1 MGRLA
6 IIAAKG
12 SQPLRLAHAVVTAGD
27 TPIII
32 GLKGQTD
39 ADFGAFDY
47 REIPVGQINMLL
59 EHLQNKGI
67 TQLSLSGKFVRPSL
81 HTIQPDSQA
90 LKLVSKALFSG
101 DDKALKIVR
110 DFFEKNGFEMV
121 PEGRFLI
128 LDSLKA
134 GEKFGPP
141 PTKGQRRAIDIGVHA
156 LYQLGALD
164 VGQCVI
170 TQGTR
175 IIAIEGAEGTN
186 EMIERASRHLLVSPY
201 FPESR
206 NIAFVKM
213 AKTNQDLSLDPPVFG
228 LETIT
233 CLKQAGISVVALHAE
248 HCLFSS
254 AREDIIA
261 SIAAAG
267 MTMLAVE
274 ALH

>member
-1 MGRLA
+1 MERLA

-12 SQPLRLAHAVVTAGD
+12 SQPLRLAHAVVTAGYI
-27 TPIII
+27 PIII
-32 GLKGQTD
+32 GLTGQTD

-47 REIPVGQINMLL
+47 REIPVGEIIRLL
-59 EHLQNKGI
+59 EHLQKEGI

-81 HTIQPDSQA
+81 RTIQPDSQA

-101 DDKALKIVR
+101 DDKALKMVR
-110 DFFEKNGFEMV
+110 EFFEENGFEMV
-121 PEGRFLI
+121 PEGRFLV

-141 PTKGQRRAIDIGVHA
+141 LTEGQRRAVDIGAHT

-170 TQGTR
+170 IQGTR
-175 IIAIEGAEGTN
+175 VIAIEGAEGTN
-186 EMIERASRHLLVSPY
+186 EMIGRASRHLLISPDI
-201 FPESR
+201 PESQD
-206 NIAFVKM
+206 IAFVKM
-213 AKTNQDLSLDPPVFG
+213 AKTNQDRNLDPPVFG
-228 LETIT
+228 LETIA
-233 CLKQAGISVVALHAE
+233 CLRQAGISVVALHAE

-254 AREDIIA
+254 TREDIIA
-261 SIAAAG
+261 AITAAG

-274 ALH
+274 AKH

>member
-1 MGRLA
+1 MGRFA

-12 SQPLRLAHAVVTAGD
+12 SQPLRLAHAVVAAGD

-32 GLKGQTD
+32 GLTGQTD
-39 ADFGAFDY
+39 ADFNDFDY
-47 REIPVGQINMLL
+47 REIPVGQINTLL

-67 TQLSLSGKFVRPSL
+67 TKLSLSGKFIRPSL
-81 HTIQPDSQA
+81 RTIQPDSEA

-101 DDKALKIVR
+101 DDKALKMVR
-110 DFFEKNGFEMV
+110 EFFEENGFEMV
-121 PEGRFLI
+121 PEEHFLV

-141 PTKGQRRAIDIGVHA
+141 LTEGQRRAVDTGA
-156 LYQLGALD
+156 NTLYQLGAFD

-186 EMIERASRHLLVSPY
+186 EMIKRASRHLQISPDI
-201 FPESR
+201 PESQD
-206 NIAFVKM
+206 IAFVKM
-213 AKTNQDLSLDPPVFG
+213 AKTTQDRKLDPPVFG
-228 LETIT
+228 LETIA
-233 CLKQAGISVVALHAE
+233 CLRQAGISVVALHAE

-254 AREDIIA
+254 TREDIIA
-261 SIAAAG
+261 AITAAG

-274 ALH
+274 AKH

>member
-12 SQPLRLAHAVVTAGD
+12 SQPLRLAHAVVTAGN

-32 GLKGQTD
+32 GLTGQTD

-47 REIPVGQINMLL
+47 REIPLGQINTLL
-59 EHLQNKGI
+59 EHLQNEGI
-67 TQLSLSGKFVRPSL
+67 TQLSLSGKFVRPL
-81 HTIQPDSQA
+81 MHTIQPDSQA
-90 LKLVSKALFSG
+90 LKFVRKALFSG
-101 DDKALKIVR
+101 DDKALKLIR
-110 DFFEKNGFEMV
+110 QFFEENGFEMV
-121 PEGRFLI
+121 PEERFLV

-134 GEKFGPP
+134 GEKFGSPL
-141 PTKGQRRAIDIGVHA
+141 TEGQRRAVDIGAHT
-156 LYQLGALD
+156 LHQLGALD

-186 EMIERASRHLLVSPY
+186 EMIERASRHLLISPDI
-201 FPESR
+201 PESQD
-206 NIAFVKM
+206 IAFVKM
-213 AKTNQDLSLDPPVFG
+213 AKTNQDKKLDPPVFG
-228 LETIT
+228 LETIA

-261 SIAAAG
+261 AITAAE
-267 MTMLAVE
+267 MKMLALE
-274 ALH
+274 ALR